1 MLGYFL
7 ITWIIIFILLYLYF
21 FFNKETKNDKQHFLG
36 KMIFGSF
43 LSGGLLLIYKLFFI
57 SLSFVI
63 LFDLNYK
70 FGNIGFIF
78 GLLIFIPI
86 YFLYWKNRKYIDY
99 LAIKYIYSFL

>member
-1 MLGYFL
+1 MLTYFL
-7 ITWIIIFILLYLYF
+7 IIWIIIFILL
-21 FFNKETKNDKQHFLG
+21 FFNKGPKNDKQHFLG
-36 KMIFGSF
+36 KMIFGGF
-43 LSGGLLLIYKLFFI
+43 LSVGLLLIFLLFFI